1 MTDSVLGKDSIT
13 SKDVTIALK
22 HRLTGMYVIGANG
35 TGKSTL
41 LEHLIV
47 QDIEAGM
54 GVCLLDPHGD
64 LTNAVLNRIPQQRIN
79 DVILL
84 NPLEVDFPFG
94 LNLFTCS
101 DTNDP
106 EKVELAVEQIVQIYE
121 KVFKMSLAETPR
133 LSQFVRHI
141 AYTLVGTEYT
151 MCEIPLLFLDKAFR
165 ERMVAHVS
173 SSSTRLF
180 WRSYDQ
186 LRSQEQLD
194 RSESTL
200 DRIDSLIS
208 NSIIRNIVG
217 QSRTTIDFRGIM
229 DTGKILLVS
238 LSARYES
245 LTSLIGSII
254 IGQLL
259 TASLSRAGGSKRRQ
273 FNLYADEYQ
282 RFATPDFA
290 TLLTEARKF
299 GVATTIAHQ
308 VRTQLDEKNAATAL
322 QAGSL
327 VCFRVTSEDAEEL
340 APSFN
345 LTPKAGD
352 PIERPVRSPAQ
363 NVIETLINRGSHE
376 EPRVNEFVQ
385 KYLRPLSQAANDKI
399 DFRRD
404 LIIKTGE
411 NEIYPRKSYPE
422 GSYAYNPKLI
432 KEELN
437 ILNTVLFQ
445 AMTGGNTC
453 KPDYVHQWSIFAQY
467 LGCSHFMHHK
477 DVKNLRSWDSMMVLN
492 LINQLLETNK
502 QSPSDIVLDLMGQL
516 KAPLY
521 YANFDPYEEEGFPLE
536 LTYFYT
542 SLPVTVDIND
552 LYRVA
557 KQIIAAER
565 IRMEAYFTCFDGVF
579 DGLKKSPIM
588 VDSGKYEKTEGPR
601 QTYSDRANEIANE
614 LVQLKRGHARVK
626 LPTGEFHL
634 TTIVPATSHK
644 DFATKKEKIVDNTR
658 RNYCKPRI
666 DVEEE
671 IRRRQES
678 GSPMPTT
685 RKHPL

>member
-121 KVFKMSLAETPR
+121 KVFKMSLAESPR

-141 AYTLVGTEYT
+141 AYTLVVTEYT

-376 EPRVNEFVQ
+376 EP
-385 KYLRPLSQAANDKI
+385 
-399 DFRRD
+399 
-404 LIIKTGE
+404 
-411 NEIYPRKSYPE
+411 
-422 GSYAYNPKLI
+422 
-432 KEELN
+432 
-437 ILNTVLFQ
+437 
-445 AMTGGNTC
+445 
-453 KPDYVHQWSIFAQY
+453 
-467 LGCSHFMHHK
+467 
-477 DVKNLRSWDSMMVLN
+477 
-492 LINQLLETNK
+492 LL
-502 QSPSDIVLDLMGQL
+502 
-516 KAPLY
+516 
-521 YANFDPYEEEGFPLE
+521 
-536 LTYFYT
+536 
-542 SLPVTVDIND
+542 
-552 LYRVA
+552 
-557 KQIIAAER
+557 
-565 IRMEAYFTCFDGVF
+565 
-579 DGLKKSPIM
+579 
-588 VDSGKYEKTEGPR
+588 
-601 QTYSDRANEIANE
+601 
-614 LVQLKRGHARVK
+614 
-626 LPTGEFHL
+626 
-634 TTIVPATSHK
+634 
-644 DFATKKEKIVDNTR
+644 
-658 RNYCKPRI
+658 
-666 DVEEE
+666 
-671 IRRRQES
+671 
-678 GSPMPTT
+678 
-685 RKHPL
+685 

>member
-1 MTDSVLGKDSIT
+1 MTGTLLGKDAQRT
-13 SKDVTIALK
+13 
-22 HRLTGMYVIGANG
+22 NG

-64 LTNAVLNRIPQQRIN
+64 LTNAVIARCPKHRID

-84 NPLEVDFPFG
+84 NPLDVDYPFG
-94 LNLFTCS
+94 LNLFTCN

-106 EKVELAVEQIVQIYE
+106 EKVELAVEQIIQIYE

-141 AYTLVGTEYT
+141 AYTFVGTEYT
-151 MCEIPLLFLDKAFR
+151 MCEIPLLFLDQAFR
-165 ERMVAHVS
+165 NKMVAHVS

-180 WRSYDQ
+180 WRSFDQ
-186 LRSQEQLD
+186 LRSHEQLE

-217 QSRTTIDFRGIM
+217 QSRSTVDFRGIM

-259 TASLSRAGGSKRRQ
+259 TASLSRAGGSNRRQ

-308 VRTQLDEKNAATAL
+308 VRSQLDEKNAATAL

-327 VCFRVTSEDAEEL
+327 VVFRVTAEDAEEL

-352 PIERPVRSPAQ
+352 LIERPIRTPAQ
-363 NVIETLINRGSHE
+363 NVIEALLNRGSHE
-376 EPRVNEFVQ
+376 DPGVNTFVQ
-385 KYLRPLSQAANDKI
+385 QYLRPLSQAANERIEKA
-399 DFRRD
+399 RYSPRPN
-404 LIIKTGE
+404 E
-411 NEIYPRKSYPE
+411 NEIFPRKNYPE

-437 ILNTVLFQ
+437 ILNTELYNTM
-445 AMTGGNTC
+445 AGGKTS
-453 KPDYVHQWSIFAQY
+453 KPDYPRQWVTFAQY
-467 LGCSHFMHHK
+467 LGFSHCNSHK
-477 DVKNLRSWDSMMVLN
+477 DVVIKLILILRKV
-492 LINQLLETNK
+492 
-502 QSPSDIVLDLMGQL
+502 
-516 KAPLY
+516 
-521 YANFDPYEEEGFPLE
+521 
-536 LTYFYT
+536 YFHW
-542 SLPVTVDIND
+542 S
-552 LYRVA
+552 
-557 KQIIAAER
+557 
-565 IRMEAYFTCFDGVF
+565 
-579 DGLKKSPIM
+579 
-588 VDSGKYEKTEGPR
+588 
-601 QTYSDRANEIANE
+601 
-614 LVQLKRGHARVK
+614 
-626 LPTGEFHL
+626 
-634 TTIVPATSHK
+634 
-644 DFATKKEKIVDNTR
+644 
-658 RNYCKPRI
+658 
-666 DVEEE
+666 
-671 IRRRQES
+671 
-678 GSPMPTT
+678 
-685 RKHPL
+685 